1 MGGDPWVY
9 DKTVHSNNTTT
20 LIQLPHT
27 VALNKATHSGVGG
40 GEWQNRGKLIERKI
54 YLVLFNWIIG
64 EGKLAAFVS
73 SVT

>member
-9 DKTVHSNNTTT
+9 DKTVHSNNTT
-20 LIQLPHT
+20 LIQLPQT
-27 VALNKATHSGVGG
+27 AALNKAVHSGVGG
-40 GEWQNRGKLIERKI
+40 GEWQKKGKLITRKI

-64 EGKLAAFVS
+64 EGKLTAFVS